1 MEMECKEIVNEM
13 ENKNTIRKMEIEMV
27 NEINP

>member
-13 ENKNTIRKMEIEMV
+13 ENKNTISKMEIEMA
-27 NEINP
+27 NEIHP